1 MLEFLGL
8 SESKKIQQ
16 IGQETMLRPPL
27 VNKESSIT
35 YRDPP
40 KGMELPPLLP
50 APIGHRN
57 SITEDYMMLP
67 LNPVL
72 QPHRG
77 SAARALHEKGIGDG
91 KPESGMGKPL
101 PAYHT
106 VTRPWLHGRINA
118 GWKVAPMEPL
128 AWLASVKVG
137 DKRDGSSGAAS
148 RTDSRTG
155 SQSRLSSRS
164 SRSCERDNRRP
175 PSSFRR
181 DSQSRSRVKEER
193 YEEEGSQ
200 TLQEE

>member
-1 MLEFLGL
+1 
-8 SESKKIQQ
+8 
-16 IGQETMLRPPL
+16 MLRPPP
-27 VNKESSIT
+27 VNKESNIT

-40 KGMELPPLLP
+40 KGMELPPVLP
-50 APIGHRN
+50 APVGRRG
-57 SITEDYMMLP
+57 SMAEVRTMSSLP
-67 LNPVL
+67 FMNPVL

-77 SAARALHEKGIGDG
+77 SAARALHEKGIGVV
-91 KPESGMGKPL
+91 KLESGMSKPL
-101 PAYHT
+101 PSYHT
-106 VTRPWLHGRINA
+106 AARSWLHGRVNA

-137 DKRDGSSGAAS
+137 DKRDGSSGTAS

-175 PSSFRR
+175 PLSFRR

-193 YEEEGSQ
+193 REEEGSQ